1 MMKEPGGDGIY
12 ISCPGFESNPQ
23 GYFQGLHGA
32 GGK

>member
-1 MMKEPGGDGIY
+1 MMKAPGGDGAY
-12 ISCPGFESNPQ
+12 ISRPGFESNPQ